1 MPSTGKYTQLSTHVH
16 KKPGSSFHA
25 CHCTVQRSPS
35 LHPGRFCKT
44 LTLILLEDKSR
55 HMDVAANACS
65 AGICCLTC
73 CIDAAQAGNRNGE
86 RSVPRMENDFAPTQN
101 YGAACAHPHSARV
114 CSLTCWTDV
123 AQAGDSEGEQS
134 VPRTETFSIPLRIME
149 PPMHILIL
157 LGSAALPAG
166 QMLPR

>member
-1 MPSTGKYTQLSTHVH
+1 MPSTGKSTQLSTHVH

-35 LHPGRFCKT
+35 LHPGRFCEV

-55 HMDVAANACS
+55 HMDVAVNACN

-73 CIDAAQAGNRNGE
+73 CIDAAQAGNRKGE

-101 YGAACAHPHSARV
+101 YGPACAHPHSARV

-123 AQAGDSEGEQS
+123 AQEGTVRASSLCQGQRLSPSLSELWS
-134 VPRTETFSIPLRIME
+134 RLCTSSFC
-149 PPMHILIL
+149 
-157 LGSAALPAG
+157 
-166 QMLPR
+166 